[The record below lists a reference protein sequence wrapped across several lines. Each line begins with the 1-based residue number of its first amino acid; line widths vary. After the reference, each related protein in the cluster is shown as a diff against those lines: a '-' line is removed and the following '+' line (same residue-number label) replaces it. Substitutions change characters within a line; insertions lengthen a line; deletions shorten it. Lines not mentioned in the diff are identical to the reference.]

1 MLEINFFENRD
12 FRPIWEGRETE
23 LMEVPPL
30 SSIDSAGS
38 RAYDQSG
45 SDVNEELR
53 NAFATV
59 RNLNARNIPD
69 RKFSVVRD
77 PGSHRFVIQVIDEMT
92 GNVLDQF
99 PPEDILKL
107 LSQYQEPTQ

>member
-1 MLEINFFENRD
+1 
-12 FRPIWEGRETE
+12 
-23 LMEVPPL
+23 MEVPPL
-30 SSIDSAGS
+30 NSIDSAGS

-45 SDVNEELR
+45 PDANEELR

-59 RNLNARNIPD
+59 RNLNDRNIPD

-77 PGSHRFVIQVIDEMT
+77 PGSHKFVIQVVDPMT
-92 GNVLDQF
+92 GDVLDQF

-107 LSQYQEPTQ
+107 LSQYQESTK

>member
-1 MLEINFFENRD
+1 
-12 FRPIWEGRETE
+12 
-23 LMEVPPL
+23 MEVPPL
-30 SSIDSAGS
+30 NSIDSAGS

-45 SDVNEELR
+45 ADGNEELR

-77 PGSHRFVIQVIDEMT
+77 PGSHRFVIQVVDPMT
-92 GNVLDQF
+92 GDILDQF

-107 LSQYQEPTQ
+107 LSQYQESTK